1 MDICV
6 NFTSSPYMKHPSYT
20 VRNAKSEEFE
30 AVGQLMVKVYSQLEG
45 FPQAYEQPEYYR
57 TLTNVGDFTAKP
69 DTELIVAVSRD
80 GKIDGALV
88 YFGDMQYYGS
98 GGSATWEKNAAGF
111 RLLAVDSARRGT
123 GIGKL
128 LVQACIDRAKA
139 SKRDQVII
147 HSTKSMLIAWKMYE
161 NFGFERSVDLDF
173 LQGELAVFGFRLRLK
188 TDNN

>member
-1 MDICV
+1 
-6 NFTSSPYMKHPSYT
+6 MKHPSYT

-30 AVGQLMVKVYSQLEG
+30 AVGQLMVQVYSQLEG
-45 FPQAYEQPEYYR
+45 FPKANEQPAYYR
-57 TLTNVGDFTAKP
+57 TLANVGDFTAKP
-69 DTELIVAVSRD
+69 DTELIVAVSTD

-98 GGSATWEKNAAGF
+98 GGSATGERNAAGF

-139 SKRDQVII
+139 SKCDQVII

-173 LQGELAVFGFRLRLK
+173 LQGELAVFGFRLVLK
-188 TDNN
+188 TDKI